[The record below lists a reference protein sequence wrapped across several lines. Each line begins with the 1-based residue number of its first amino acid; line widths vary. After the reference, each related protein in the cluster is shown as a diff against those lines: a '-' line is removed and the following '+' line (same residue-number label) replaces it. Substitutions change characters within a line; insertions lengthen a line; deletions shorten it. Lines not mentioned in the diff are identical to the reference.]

1 MEASLK
7 LGNGN
12 WATKEDSLLSYGDEN
27 GNFRPLPFDFTR
39 GSTATVINK
48 AGLME
53 TVDSGIARIDFQ
65 GTADGSLL
73 LEPASTNKFLYS
85 NDFSEWNTA
94 SQSLLIPNQ
103 SGVYQSTTAWKFSN
117 ATSTSSLY
125 VNNTDSGVQTMSV
138 YVKKNSNNGIR
149 LFSFGS
155 TNSSAF
161 FNLKDGEVYGTPVNA
176 ISAKVT
182 DVGNDWFRCEMTFDH
197 TNTRCDLY
205 VTNNGSVQVKGEV
218 VIQLAQLEALP
229 YATSYIPTNGTAVT
243 RAAEVCDG
251 AGDVTTFNSA
261 EGVLYVEMAALTSL
275 ASSAK
280 ALSINDGTST
290 NRVTIYKNANTANYY
305 TCRVYRGG
313 GSVVAQDLLLT
324 DMTLFSKIAILY
336 GNALSDGGVYI
347 DGARVIDWSTIDTSF
362 TSNVLNSISFD
373 NGNGGDALEAK
384 IKQVQVFKTALTGAE
399 LQTLTTL

>member
-48 AGLME
+48 LGLME

-85 NDFSEWNTA
+85 NDFSEWISA

-149 LFSFGS
+149 LFSFGN

-161 FNLKDGEVYGTPVNA
+161 FNLKDGEVYGTPINA

-229 YATSYIPTNGTAVT
+229 YATSYIPTDGTIAT
-243 RAAEVCDG
+243 RAAEACDG

-261 EGVLYVEMAALTSL
+261 EGTLFGDITAIANNSNFKLIGISNGTSLNRAYIGYSIVSNKITAALNLDGVAQASISHDIDDITTSYKV
-275 ASSAK
+275 AF
-280 ALSINDGTST
+280 T
-290 NRVTIYKNANTANYY
+290 YKNNDFNLWVNGSKVGSDTSGSTFPLGTINTA
-305 TCRVYRGG
+305 VFSS
-313 GSVVAQDLLLT
+313 GSGSSI
-324 DMTLFSKIAILY
+324 FY
-336 GNALSDGGVYI
+336 GK
-347 DGARVIDWSTIDTSF
+347 T
-362 TSNVLNSISFD
+362 
-373 NGNGGDALEAK
+373 
-384 IKQVQVFKTALTGAE
+384 KQLQVFKTALTDAE